1 MITDFGDVGDF
12 ERPPLHSG
20 EAVKLWRASKKG
32 PTAAAEDVA
41 KKFFCSV
48 DEVCDAIV
56 TVFTEESRNG
66 PNQRMIDRIVAQGNT
81 SNEYR
86 ELLATIFRAHR
97 NHFTEY
103 PQSFDRFVK
112 ENT

>member
-66 PNQRMIDRIVAQGNT
+66 PNQRM
-81 SNEYR
+81 
-86 ELLATIFRAHR
+86 RADYLNGTYYAKNIR
-97 NHFTEY
+97 KVIARR
-103 PQSFDRFVK
+103 SVK